1 MHIFR
6 YVVAHSSIFCNG
18 KKKKIIK
25 ITEKTKNGKIF
36 K

>member
-6 YVVAHSSIFCNG
+6 YVVANSSIFYNG
-18 KKKKIIK
+18 KKKIIK